1 MNGRIGLVLGIL
13 ATALLLAGRLPAQI
27 CPSSLSCSAS
37 PAVFTAANTD
47 ATGQTFGVKGTT
59 ASSAAGAAGIWGIDG
74 TGTVCQSP
82 AVSAGV
88 RGESWGGTGVMGL
101 SSAPTGTTSGVG
113 AGVSGYAMSRICIAG
128 VNSFGQLGVLRTV
141 SGTAQ
146 YYGVYSGG
154 NMYANGSI
162 TASGTKSFVEP
173 HPADPSKEIRYVS
186 LEGPEAGTYFRGS
199 AATVHGFA
207 TIEVPESFRLVTDDK
222 GLTVV
227 VTPIGELAMIAV
239 VKQDLNR
246 IVVQSSKDVQFHY
259 LVNGIRRAFKDFEP
273 IGENVDFVPE
283 GPEDGRFIFLPAESQ
298 RRLIATGIYTPDGKV
313 NLVKAHEMGWDQYWR
328 QPNAAAV
335 QPPTSEPNGRR

>member
-1 MNGRIGLVLGIL
+1 
-13 ATALLLAGRLPAQI
+13 
-27 CPSSLSCSAS
+27 
-37 PAVFTAANTD
+37 
-47 ATGQTFGVKGTT
+47 
-59 ASSAAGAAGIWGIDG
+59 
-74 TGTVCQSP
+74 
-82 AVSAGV
+82 
-88 RGESWGGTGVMGL
+88 
-101 SSAPTGTTSGVG
+101 
-113 AGVSGYAMSRICIAG
+113 MSRICIAG

-154 NMYANGSI
+154 NLYANGTI
-162 TASGTKSFVEP
+162 TASGAKSFVEP
-173 HPADPSKEIRYVS
+173 HPSDPSKEIRYVS
-186 LEGPEAGTYFRGS
+186 LEGPEAGTYFRGTS
-199 AATVHGFA
+199 ATVHGFA

-227 VTPIGELAMIAV
+227 VTPIGQLAMIAV

-283 GPEDGRFIFLPAESQ
+283 GPEDSRFIFLPAESQ

-313 NLVKAHEMGWDQYWR
+313 NLAKAHEMGWDRYWP
-328 QPNAAAV
+328 QPNAEAV
-335 QPPTSEPNGRR
+335 QPGPSGPNYRR